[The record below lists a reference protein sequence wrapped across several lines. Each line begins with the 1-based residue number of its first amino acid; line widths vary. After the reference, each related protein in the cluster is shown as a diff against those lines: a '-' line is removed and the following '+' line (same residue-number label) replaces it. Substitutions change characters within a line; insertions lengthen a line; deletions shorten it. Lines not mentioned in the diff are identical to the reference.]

1 MCPNY
6 IKKIKSINAL
16 FLNVQQLPLNPD
28 NHATQ
33 KSVNL
38 SKQSITLLTSDTEKI
53 FHEFYYKI
61 LIFNQVKLSLVSN
74 FILKSDYL
82 VFNRQEMI
90 FF

>member
-6 IKKIKSINAL
+6 IKKIKNINAL
-16 FLNVQQLPLNPD
+16 FLNVQQFPLNYH
-28 NHATQ
+28 NHTTQ
-33 KSVNL
+33 KTVNRF
-38 SKQSITLLTSDTEKI
+38 KQSITLFTSDTVKI

-61 LIFNQVKLSLVSN
+61 LIFNQVKLPLVSN
-74 FILKSDYL
+74 FIWKSDYL